1 MGTHSLGKGSP
12 VAAVQPQ
19 PNGHT
24 VGIPQLSASQQQ
36 PSSAVEPFANFADF
50 DTAAF
55 DSMPAD
61 PLANPPTTTLPPMNR
76 KPSAGLVT
84 TAAAPVVKDQP
95 PAVSG
100 SDRYSALKELDD
112 LFKSTTIAS
121 PGPDP
126 TAVPDIFSSSS
137 VEPSN
142 IFSVSAEQGVF
153 PTSTEPGLFS
163 SNTSASTISVFGVSE
178 TQHNGSPGWASHGW
192 GGRASPAV
200 STNWNTPTTTQV
212 ARTPPMW
219 TPQWG
224 NTDTNN
230 SNTGWPDSNQ
240 KQLGAPASSHS
251 TNPFGTSPSN
261 PPVNQFYSPD
271 NNNDLFAAAPKPF
284 ISEKPGLMD
293 SGGNPWTGVAA
304 FTANM
309 TPAPNPNN
317 PFL

>member
-1 MGTHSLGKGSP
+1 MMYDLTLG
-12 VAAVQPQ
+12 
-19 PNGHT
+19 
-24 VGIPQLSASQQQ
+24 
-36 PSSAVEPFANFADF
+36 
-50 DTAAF
+50 
-55 DSMPAD
+55 
-61 PLANPPTTTLPPMNR
+61 
-76 KPSAGLVT
+76 
-84 TAAAPVVKDQP
+84 
-95 PAVSG
+95 
-100 SDRYSALKELDD
+100 
-112 LFKSTTIAS
+112 

-163 SNTSASTISVFGVSE
+163 SNTPASTISVFGVSE

-261 PPVNQFYSPD
+261 PPVNQFYSPGKS
-271 NNNDLFAAAPKPF
+271 NPRSQPPPHNSHFYVMHLPCYAFLSLLT
-284 ISEKPGLMD
+284 ISLPSTLRHPDKEKL
-293 SGGNPWTGVAA
+293 TR
-304 FTANM
+304 
-309 TPAPNPNN
+309 
-317 PFL
+317 